1 MSVSGELLCSFELL
15 KPLDSTALKN
25 HIKKGRN
32 KRNSML
38 SSPVSSPLLS
48 HLLLP
53 GHSATP
59 LCNAAQTLVLG
70 MTISLFNLAFIFA
83 YLMLMNAACTCLRA
97 KLLGVLVITCQAIA
111 VRPYVTT
118 KDLDLSLP
126 WLVSVQHPVHS
137 TVRPTSTGGASI
149 PSAANGC
156 CATFIRCPSIYASL
170 GCQLP
175 NLTSQRR
182 EAESHDY
189 ILCRCGRHGM
199 RQVRYISRHPG
210 SINIMIGLP

>member
-70 MTISLFNLAFIFA
+70 MTISLFNLAI
-83 YLMLMNAACTCLRA
+83 YLCLFDANECSLHLSPRKA
-97 KLLGVLVITCQAIA
+97 TRGLGNYMPSNR
-111 VRPYVTT
+111 RPPICHHQGSGPEPAMAGQRPTSRP
-118 KDLDLSLP
+118 LDSA
-126 WLVSVQHPVHS
+126 
-137 TVRPTSTGGASI
+137 TTSTGGASI

-199 RQVRYISRHPG
+199 RQVRYISRHPE